1 MSDHQPNGK
10 ALLRQALSTTRRH
23 RQTLSDLELDWP
35 DSRGLLERFAASL
48 HQLRLAPE
56 QERRL
61 LRACVQSGLTG
72 YRLARRECAPD
83 RDRFAAFVNGVSD
96 ACTDRTQRA
105 LLARAL
111 SERQRRH
118 LADRLKA
125 SPGHA

>member
-1 MSDHQPNGK
+1 MRAGCGGGP
-10 ALLRQALSTTRRH
+10 ALAPLRH
-23 RQTLSDLELDWP
+23 RP
-35 DSRGLLERFAASL
+35 HPAHRLERFAASL
-48 HQLRLAPE
+48 HQLRLARE
-56 QERRL
+56 EERSL

-72 YRLARRECAPD
+72 YRLARRERAQD

-118 LADRLKA
+118 LADRLDA
-125 SPGHA
+125 LPGHA